1 VLCFIGLRPDFYVK
15 MPLKVGWLAAAR
27 ELALQKSCENA
38 LSPRLSPDFSS
49 QARRTTAELAFRR
62 SPLCGKHLK
71 YFRVSSLMAGS
82 WRT

>member
-1 VLCFIGLRPDFYVK
+1 VLCSIGLEPDFHVK
-15 MPLKVGWLAAAR
+15 MPLEVGWLAAAR

-62 SPLCGKHLK
+62 SDVRRRH
-71 YFRVSSLMAGS
+71 
-82 WRT
+82 